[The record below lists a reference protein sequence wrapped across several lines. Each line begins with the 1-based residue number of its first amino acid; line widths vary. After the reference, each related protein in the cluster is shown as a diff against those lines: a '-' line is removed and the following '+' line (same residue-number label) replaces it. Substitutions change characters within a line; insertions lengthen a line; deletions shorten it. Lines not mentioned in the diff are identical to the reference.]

1 MKVLD
6 NGFVKFL
13 LGFIKAVVWIFAIL
27 VIALIVIQRVFNNSV
42 GLGDYKMFTVATGS
56 MVPDYDVYDVIIVKD
71 VDINTIKVGDDLV
84 YLGNKDDY
92 KDKIITHRVIKINR
106 SGGKYSFITKGIANP
121 EADPTVSED
130 QVYGIVSYKSTVL
143 SFLSHIMNNSYGLYF
158 LVFVPIAF
166 LIFLEILDKIKEKED
181 ETENKVN

>member
-13 LGFIKAVVWIFAIL
+13 IGFVRAIVWIFAIL
-27 VIALIVIQRVFNNSV
+27 VITLIVIQRVFNNSV
-42 GLGDYKMFTVATGS
+42 GFGSYKMFTVATGS
-56 MVPDYDVYDVIIVKD
+56 MVPDYNIYDVIIVKD

-106 SGGKYSFITKGIANP
+106 SGGRYNFITKGIANT
-121 EADPTVSED
+121 EEDPTVSED
-130 QVYGIVSYKSTVL
+130 QVYGVVSYKSTVL
-143 SFLSHIMNNSYGLYF
+143 SFLSHIMNNAYGLYF

-166 LIFLEILDKIKEKED
+166 LIFLEILDKIKEKENGSD
-181 ETENKVN
+181 QVN